1 VTTQCWC
8 ANTPQAGTPTASV
21 RRHWRKRYSGVR
33 LHPRCV
39 MVWGAHPGRVLTG
52 CGHVDPHG
60 QAHFPGLSPYSL
72 WEGPSRAP
80 ATLGLSPHSPWEGPS
95 RRSCYSRS
103 LPPLPMGG
111 AEPSLLLLSAF
122 LQPSR
127 LTLDRVGCL
136 RAYACLHV
144 CLSVFLC
151 IFAYACMYV
160 YIMHECVYA
169 RVYVRMV
176 CASVCLSFCS
186 YASPAQGAARD
197 HGRRAPDPL
206 EGTIAVHCGHR
217 CTSLTHIEAG
227 TSAGT
232 MQSPVCTALP
242 QSTRDDI
249 YSPSFSSGCLHLP
262 RCQSFVC
269 VKHVKVCTGMH
280 VTKGRAHC
288 RQVYPMT
295 HHTRSLLL
303 MMCLPSAMEWLGT
316 QRKLSGTR
324 TCSTRFRKRCGQS
337 EAMIGPVSV
346 IVVAVVAM
354 VVQ

>member
-1 VTTQCWC
+1 LAQEVQRR
-8 ANTPQAGTPTASV
+8 ASPPSVRDGVGGTPWPGSHGLWPCRPTRTGPLPRSLPLLPMGGAKPRSCYSRSFPPLPMGGAEPSLLLLSV
-21 RRHWRKRYSGVR
+21 SPPTPYGRG
-33 LHPRCV
+33 
-39 MVWGAHPGRVLTG
+39 GAV
-52 CGHVDPHG
+52 
-60 QAHFPGLSPYSL
+60 
-72 WEGPSRAP
+72 AP
-80 ATLGLSPHSPWEGPS
+80 ATLGLS
-95 RRSCYSRS
+95 
-103 LPPLPMGG
+103 PPLPMGG